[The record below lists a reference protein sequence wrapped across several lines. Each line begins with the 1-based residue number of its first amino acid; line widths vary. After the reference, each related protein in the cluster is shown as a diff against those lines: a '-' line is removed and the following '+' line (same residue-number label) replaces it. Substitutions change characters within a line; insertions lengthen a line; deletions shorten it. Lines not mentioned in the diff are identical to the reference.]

1 MTRTRFGT
9 DGVRGI
15 ANVDLTPEFVVALG
29 RAVART
35 ITAPTFVVGRDTRKS
50 GPMLQAALS
59 AGLASEG
66 ADVVDVGV
74 LPTPA
79 LAWLSAI
86 RTVRRPSSRRPTTRS
101 PTTASSC
108 SRRAARS
115 SPRPRRRPSRTSSSA
130 SSIPLPRGT
139 VPSRDTPSVG

>member
-1 MTRTRFGT
+1 MIRAQFGT
-9 DGVRGI
+9 DGVRGV
-15 ANVDLTPEFVVALG
+15 ANVELSPELVLALG

-35 ITAPTFVVGRDTRKS
+35 ITATTFLIGRDTRKS

-79 LAWLSAI
+79 LAWLSA
-86 RTVRRPSSRRPTTRS
+86 RRDLP
-101 PTTASSC
+101 AVVI
-108 SRRAARS
+108 
-115 SPRPRRRPSRTSSSA
+115 SA
-130 SSIPLPRGT
+130 SHNPFADNGIKLFAAGGAKLRLETEAAIEDELERTLEP
-139 VPSRDTPSVG
+139 